1 MELMKKPTAIAI
13 AIAILITSI
22 IFIGVKFSQKSTEQ
36 PLLDSL
42 KVEVDRIR
50 TGSLTRNITVVGM
63 LSANHSVTMKA
74 QLRGLISKV
83 QVQGGEEVEKGDI
96 LFEIDDRSFQASL
109 KEAQALLTLAE
120 SEFARTQKLSDK
132 NFGAQKTLEQARAQL
147 LKAQAQVEKAQKEL
161 DDTKIVAPFEGV
173 ISLHK
178 ISEGTPITGDLDLV
192 TITDVDPMKV
202 EFDVAAKYIPYLNNG
217 QKVRVAVDTYPNQQF
232 EGKIDEIDVM
242 VNPGTQTIKV
252 RASIDNSKRLLKPGM
267 FVRVALTVGSKDNS
281 LIAPEEAIV
290 TAGDQHY
297 VWKVIE
303 HPDYPGKFLVFRVP
317 VQIGIQENDRVEI
330 RRGLREDDIVIT
342 VGHNKVRDGYAVR
355 FDLAS
360 VGLDEASRS
369 NAPAPSSSVN
379 DSQSDKAPQSKTPSK
394 DEAASSQ
401 AGNAGADNQ
410 AAAKESNKAANQ
422 APVPSLSDRIKGF
435 FGSLKAKLSSKDKQ
449 KAPESNAKN
458 PKEAT
463 STAASNEEQPEPAL
477 VAATAEPS
485 KPDTV
490 AEDKAADPQPL
501 AQPAAAGQDQD
512 HQAPQ
517 ASEPSPK
524 EADGSAAKPKNHLEP
539 AHKEQHK
546 PEA

>member
-1 MELMKKPTAIAI
+1 MELLKKPTAIAI
-13 AIAILITSI
+13 AIVILITSI
-22 IFIGVKFSQKSTEQ
+22 IFIGVKFSQKSVEQ

-42 KVEVDRIR
+42 KVEVEQIR
-50 TGSLTRNITVVGM
+50 KGSLTRNITVVGM
-63 LSANHSVTMKA
+63 LSANHNVTMKA

-83 QVQGGEEVEKGDI
+83 HVQGGEEVEKGDI

-132 NFGAQKTLEQARAQL
+132 NFGALKTLDQARAQL

-178 ISEGTPITGDLDLV
+178 ISEGTPLTGDLDLV

-217 QKVRVAVDTYPNQQF
+217 QKVNINVDTYPNQKF
-232 EGKIDEIDVM
+232 EGKIDEIDVL

-252 RASIDNSKRLLKPGM
+252 RASIDNGKRLLKPGM
-267 FVRVALTVGSKDNS
+267 FVRVTLTVGSKDNS

-297 VWKVIE
+297 AWKVIE

-317 VQIGIQENDRVEI
+317 IQIGIQENDRVEI
-330 RRGLREDDIVIT
+330 RRGLQENDIVVT

-355 FDLAS
+355 FDLDTIS
-360 VGLDEASRS
+360 LDNHSSSEDQT
-369 NAPAPSSSVN
+369 APASLTKDTPENSAGKETASLAQQSNSTPTSAADTADKKSVK
-379 DSQSDKAPQSKTPSK
+379 SLGDKIK
-394 DEAASSQ
+394 DYF
-401 AGNAGADNQ
+401 NA
-410 AAAKESNKAANQ
+410 
-422 APVPSLSDRIKGF
+422 
-435 FGSLKAKLSSKDKQ
+435 LKAKLFSKESKKTAPTLGKSSEESKPSAPSKKAENDTATVSPKAEPAE
-449 KAPESNAKN
+449 KVTEGNAPEEQQTVQQTPTQEPHESARPNKD
-458 PKEAT
+458 EAD
-463 STAASNEEQPEPAL
+463 AAVKAAPHDTTEPAR
-477 VAATAEPS
+477 
-485 KPDTV
+485 
-490 AEDKAADPQPL
+490 
-501 AQPAAAGQDQD
+501 
-512 HQAPQ
+512 
-517 ASEPSPK
+517 
-524 EADGSAAKPKNHLEP
+524 
-539 AHKEQHK
+539 KEQHK